1 MMLKIERLIRSIPRR
16 RKQAWDVTGNG
27 IRVEVRGGSRHQAI
41 WIERLDDL
49 YVFTSVVLGTR
60 NVTKSI
66 RHWRRLALLVW
77 ERNARHQLV
86 TFGFDRKDRQIGQI
100 QHQAEFLDPEE
111 LELYVNTL
119 ARECDRFEYL
129 LTGKDAF

>member
-1 MMLKIERLIRSIPRR
+1 MLKTKDLR
-16 RKQAWDVTGNG
+16 RKSD
-27 IRVEVRGGSRHQAI
+27 RL
-41 WIERLDDL
+41 LDDL

-86 TFGFDRKDRQIGQI
+86 TFGFDRKDRLIGQI

>member
-1 MMLKIERLIRSIPRR
+1 MLKIEQLIRSIPRR
-16 RKQAWDVTGNG
+16 RKQTWDVTGNG
-27 IRVEVRGGSRHQAI
+27 IRVEVRGGSRHQDI
-41 WIERLDDL
+41 WIKRMDDL

-60 NVTKSI
+60 TVTKNI
-66 RHWRRLALLVW
+66 RRWQRLALLVW
-77 ERNARHQLV
+77 ERNAQHQLV
-86 TFGFDRKDRQIGQI
+86 TFGFDRKNRLIGQI

-129 LTGKDAF
+129 LTGKDTF